1 MPSQAEIDLIVN
13 ATNTLADLQRDI
25 RRIVNIAEATAP
37 PVHIRVDVDRDGAL
51 QRATGLLSSVAG
63 GLGSLGKAVGVAG
76 AAAGTAAPL
85 LAGVVAAVEQ
95 VGPAAAVA
103 TTGLL
108 AMQLASGALKL
119 GMLGVSDAI
128 TEAFKP
134 DADAAKVAEALERL
148 SPAARETA
156 QQIIGMKD
164 AFKDLQLDV
173 QETLF
178 KGFAGEVKGLATNV
192 LPDLKRSLVDT
203 AGSLNQMGKG
213 VSQAAQALSDS
224 GVLGHALKS
233 ATSGLENLVDIPG
246 QVTLAFG
253 QLAAAAG
260 PSFERI
266 TEAVGRVAES
276 VSKSLSGAFKS
287 GALESAIN
295 DAVDAIAQLG
305 RVAGNVFGGIGNIIN
320 AVSIDGQGLF
330 GTLETLTQGFED
342 VTGTDEFQAALSA
355 LAETMAVLYKTAGPL
370 LAKALEIVAGVL
382 LKLSGPTQLL
392 IETLGGS
399 FGKILKAL
407 GPVLITLAESLGRL
421 VGALSPLVE
430 LAAEL
435 ISGILPILTPL
446 FKALGDIFVTM
457 GPTIEEVAKIIGST
471 LSPILENLPPL
482 LEQLLTPL
490 VTLADTLFPAIRNAL
505 TTLGPDFTDL
515 GVQIGLLLVELVPLA
530 EEFNKFLIIIAEKA
544 GPAVAL
550 IAGALVGALALLAK
564 ALTFMAKV
572 FTEITLPVIQA
583 FIDLLQGDF
592 RNGNEA
598 ARQNVQDLTAKVR
611 TFFDGMVNKVEEI
624 LNRYVAKLRAKVAEG
639 ATSFVNGVLDMRE
652 RALNRI
658 SQIPGDL
665 QNALGNLGNLLFAQ
679 GASLIGGLVNGIQS
693 KIGQVTSLL
702 TDLTNKIPDWK
713 GPADKDKKLLTPSG
727 EFLMD
732 GLINGIQKSI
742 PRVRAELQGL
752 TMNMPSF
759 AAPSSISAPAS
770 GSMVAPNVFVS
781 IGNEAVDQFVTTRV
795 EQVDRRNV
803 RTAAQG
809 VRI

>member
-1 MPSQAEIDLIVN
+1 VPSQAEIDLIVN

-25 RRIVNIAEATAP
+25 RRIVSIAEATAP

-63 GLGSLGKAVGVAG
+63 GLGSLAKSVGVAA

-156 QQIIGMKD
+156 RQIIGMKD

-246 QVTLAFG
+246 QATIAFG

-266 TEAVGRVAES
+266 TEAVGRVAEN

-287 GALESAIN
+287 GALESAIT

-370 LAKALEIVAGVL
+370 LATSLKIVAGVL
-382 LKLSGPTQLL
+382 KELSEPAQVL
-392 IETLGGS
+392 IKVLGEQ
-399 FGKILKAL
+399 FGKILEEL
-407 GPVLITLAESLGRL
+407 GPVLE
-421 VGALSPLVE
+421 E
-430 LAAEL
+430 LAKSFGKLVVSLTPVIEL
-435 ISGILPILTPL
+435 AGQLIADILPILTPL
-446 FKALGDIFVTM
+446 FK
-457 GPTIEEVAKIIGST
+457 S
-471 LSPILENLPPL
+471 
-482 LEQLLTPL
+482 
-490 VTLADTLFPAIRNAL
+490 
-505 TTLGPDFTDL
+505 L
-515 GVQIGLLLVELVPLA
+515 GVVFEEMAPFVEQVAGILGSLLLPVLEKLPGFLEIALVP
-530 EEFNKFLIIIAEKA
+530 FNKFVTEIFPVLTEQLERMAPDFEELGKTMGDLLADLAPLVAQFLTFVLLIDEKIIPIV
-544 GPAVAL
+544 GGTL
-550 IAGALVGALALLAK
+550 IGALALLAK
-564 ALTFMAKV
+564 TLNGFFKV
-572 FTEITLPVIQA
+572 MDEFVIPVIQT

-592 RNGNEA
+592 RDGNEA
-598 ARQNVQDLTAKVR
+598 AKKNVVDLTVKVR
-611 TFFDGMVNKVEEI
+611 TLFDGMVNQVQ
-624 LNRYVAKLRAKVAEG
+624 LALSRYVAQLRAKAVEG
-639 ATSFVNGVLDMRE
+639 ATAFLNGIRSMRDQ
-652 RALNRI
+652 ALNRI